1 MTEMSEDENNVIQD
15 LNQNLS
21 GGNMVK
27 LLKGLVLAAV
37 VVSFTVFGS
46 IAKAADPIRIPV
58 LNWTSQIVMANV
70 MAQIFEEQGFTAEL
84 VPAESASRYEAVRIG
99 DLHVAHE
106 TWESTMAL
114 PFYEAMDK
122 GGLIDAGSHDLVT
135 FEEMGIPNWVIDEG
149 LCPGLPNWEALKSPE
164 CAANFATAD
173 SGGKGRWL
181 EGPYEWHTDVMPNRL
196 KGLGIDDLWMV
207 KFAGSADALWA
218 ELDAAKKEG
227 RGTVIFNWSPNF
239 TDAAGFTFIEFPPYF
254 EGCRLENGGSL
265 ETTGCG
271 SPKGWLK
278 KAAHIK
284 FPITHPAAYKFYT
297 KMSFTAPQIGLM
309 ADLVDNQGMSH
320 ADAATKFIADH
331 RDLMDLWMK

>member
-1 MTEMSEDENNVIQD
+1 MFKLFRAIAFAATLLSLMTV
-15 LNQNLS
+15 
-21 GGNMVK
+21 
-27 LLKGLVLAAV
+27 A
-37 VVSFTVFGS
+37 S
-46 IAKAADPIRIPV
+46 ISKAADPIRIPV

-70 MAQIFEEQGFTAEL
+70 MAQIFEEMGHTAEL

-122 GGLIDAGSHDLVT
+122 GGLIDAGSHDLIT
-135 FEEMGIPNWVIDEG
+135 FEEMGVPNWVIEEG
-149 LCPGLPNWEALKSPE
+149 LCPGLPSWEALKDPA

-173 SGGKGRWL
+173 SDGKGRWL

-196 KGLGIDDLWMV
+196 KGLGIDDLWTV

-218 ELDAAKKEG
+218 ELKAAKAEG

-254 EGCRLENGGSL
+254 EGCRLEQGGSL

-284 FPITHPAAYKFYT
+284 FPLSHPDAYKFYT
-297 KMSFTAPQIGLM
+297 KMSFTAPQIGTM

-320 ADAATKFIADH
+320 ADAAAKFIADN
-331 RDLMDLWMK
+331 RDLFDLWKK

>member
-1 MTEMSEDENNVIQD
+1 MFKLFRAIAFAATLLSFMTV
-15 LNQNLS
+15 
-21 GGNMVK
+21 
-27 LLKGLVLAAV
+27 A
-37 VVSFTVFGS
+37 S
-46 IAKAADPIRIPV
+46 ISKAADPIRIPV

-70 MAQIFEEQGFTAEL
+70 MAQIFEEMGHTAEL

-122 GGLIDAGSHDLVT
+122 GGLIDAGSHDLIT
-135 FEEMGIPNWVIDEG
+135 FEEMGVPNWVIEEG
-149 LCPGLPNWEALKSPE
+149 LCPGLPSWEALKDPA

-173 SGGKGRWL
+173 SDGKGRWL

-196 KGLGIDDLWMV
+196 KGLGIDDLWTV

-218 ELDAAKKEG
+218 ELKAAKAEG

-254 EGCRLENGGSL
+254 EGCRLEQGGSL

-284 FPITHPAAYKFYT
+284 FPLSHPDAYKFYT
-297 KMSFTAPQIGLM
+297 KMSFTAPQIGTM
-309 ADLVDNQGMSH
+309 ADLVDNQGLSH
-320 ADAATKFIADH
+320 ADAAAKFIADN
-331 RDLMDLWMK
+331 RDLFDLWKK

>member
-1 MTEMSEDENNVIQD
+1 MFKLFRAIAFAATLLSFMTV
-15 LNQNLS
+15 
-21 GGNMVK
+21 
-27 LLKGLVLAAV
+27 A
-37 VVSFTVFGS
+37 S
-46 IAKAADPIRIPV
+46 ISKAADPIRIPV

-70 MAQIFEEQGFTAEL
+70 MAQVFEEMGHTAEL

-122 GGLIDAGSHDLVT
+122 GGLIDAGSHDLIT
-135 FEEMGIPNWVIDEG
+135 FEEMGVPNWVIEEG
-149 LCPGLPNWEALKSPE
+149 LCPGLPNWEALKDPA

-173 SGGKGRWL
+173 SDGKGRWL

-196 KGLGIDDLWMV
+196 KGLGIDDLWTV

-218 ELDAAKKEG
+218 ELKAAKAEG

-254 EGCRLENGGSL
+254 EGCRLEQGGSL

-284 FPITHPAAYKFYT
+284 FPLSHPDAYKFYT
-297 KMSFTAPQIGLM
+297 KMSFTAPQIGTM
-309 ADLVDNQGMSH
+309 ADLVDNQGLSH
-320 ADAATKFIADH
+320 ADAAAKFIADN
-331 RDLMDLWMK
+331 RDLFDLWKK